1 MTPPAGRSLGEA
13 VAVYLRRPVLVLF
26 LLGFSSGLP
35 LALTTG
41 TLGIWMAEEG
51 VDLRTIGLF
60 ALVGLP
66 YTLKFCWA
74 PLVDRL
80 PVPPLTTLL
89 GRRRG
94 WMVLTQLGLM
104 AAIVALGASD
114 PRIDP
119 VLTAAAAL
127 AVAFLSASQD
137 IVVDAYRVESLDDD
151 AQGAGA
157 AVLVYGY
164 RIGMLASGAGA
175 LALAEALSWSAVYAI
190 MAALVLVGI
199 ATILAS
205 PEPRVAGEDRGA
217 PAFGRAAVAAWLKRA
232 VIAPFTEF
240 VSRPCWIHVLAF
252 IVLFKLGDAFA
263 GVMANPFYVQIG
275 FTKLEI
281 AAVSKVFGLAA
292 TLAGAFAGGVLV
304 ARLGLMR
311 ALLVTGL
318 LQMLSNLMFVVQ
330 AWVGAEVG
338 VLTATIA
345 LENLAG
351 GMGTT
356 AFVAYLSALCNRHYT
371 ATQYALLSSLM
382 AVGRT
387 VLAAE
392 AGWVAEAVAW
402 PTFFLVSTL
411 VALPG
416 LGLLVWLMRY
426 GPDPT
431 IHPEAGHPEEAGREP
446 VPAQ

>member
-1 MTPPAGRSLGEA
+1 MTETAGRSFGEA
-13 VAVYLRRPVLVLF
+13 LAVYLRRPVLVLF

-51 VDLRTIGLF
+51 VDLTTIGLF

-80 PVPPLTTLL
+80 PMPPLTRLL

-104 AAIVALGASD
+104 AAIVALGESD

-119 VLTAAAAL
+119 VLTAGAAL

-137 IVVDAYRVESLDDD
+137 IVIDAYRVESLDAD

-164 RIGMLASGAGA
+164 RIGMLVSGAGA
-175 LALAEALSWSAVYAI
+175 LALAETLSWGTVYAI
-190 MAALVLVGI
+190 MAALILIGVT
-199 ATILAS
+199 TILAS
-205 PEPRVAGEDRGA
+205 PEPRIRGEEDGRA
-217 PAFGRAAVAAWLKRA
+217 AAIGRAAVVAWLQRA
-232 VIAPFTEF
+232 VVAPFTEF
-240 VSRPCWIHVLAF
+240 MARPYWIHFLAF

-275 FTKLEI
+275 FTKTEI

-304 ARLGLMR
+304 ARIGLMR

-330 AWVGAEVG
+330 AWAGADVGL
-338 VLTATIA
+338 LTATIG

-402 PTFFLVSTL
+402 PTFFIVSTL

-416 LGLLVWLMRY
+416 IALLLWLMRHA
-426 GPDPT
+426 PDPT
-431 IHPEAGHPEEAGREP
+431 FHPEAGDPEP
-446 VPAQ
+446 VPAE